1 MVLAITFVN
10 VSRIVALSRR
20 NTELSAAYECRSSG
34 SVARSATEAA
44 RIRRSINKD
53 ELALVVNA
61 AQEANALID
70 QRTFSWTEFF
80 NQIEST
86 IPPDV
91 MLTSV
96 RPSFKDGITSVTMMV
111 KGRQNADID
120 EFMEKL
126 EATGVFENVLAP
138 SSEST
143 EDGLWRATI
152 EAVYVSKAAA
162 GEEPPR
168 HRRGR
173 PQRRRRRRRRA
184 IGRSLARH
192 PRNRREIGGASD
204 GRPSRDGRK
213 APADPADRD
222 RAGGQ
227 RRALCHRAVSVV
239 QKSRRRRA
247 AGAGA
252 PPSR

>member
-1 MVLAITFVN
+1 MLRTNLATRPFYNERAIHLALAAAAIVVLAITLVN
-10 VSRIVALSRR
+10 VSRIVTLSRR
-20 NTELSAAYECRSSG
+20 NTELSSRTNADRAEASRLS
-34 SVARSATEAA
+34 TEAV

-96 RPSFKDGITSVTMMV
+96 RPSFKDAVTSVTMMV
-111 KGRQNADID
+111 KARQNADIS

-126 EATGVFENVLAP
+126 EATGLFENVLAP
-138 SSEST
+138 SSETS
-143 EDGLWRATI
+143 EEGLWRATI

-162 GEEPPR
+162 GEEPRATSTRPSATAAPPAGKSDQPKPGAAPAQPPR
-168 HRRGR
+168 DRGR
-173 PQRRRRRRRRA
+173 
-184 IGRSLARH
+184 
-192 PRNRREIGGASD
+192 
-204 GRPSRDGRK
+204 K
-213 APADPADRD
+213 
-222 RAGGQ
+222 
-227 RRALCHRAVSVV
+227 
-239 QKSRRRRA
+239 
-247 AGAGA
+247 
-252 PPSR
+252 